1 MVMSVTTEKRT
12 GPLNGYRILDFTRAL
27 AGPYATMMLA
37 DMGAT
42 VIKIEAPD
50 GDFIRGSGPFLN
62 KETRDDG
69 LGGFFNSVNRNKESL
84 VLNLKDEAGQKIAQK
99 LAMECDAVISN
110 FSSVKI
116 LEKYNL
122 GYDTLHALNPRLV
135 YTVISGY
142 GTDRVVGAV
151 NKERPT
157 VDLMIQAEGGVLS
170 VTGADKDHM
179 YKVGPGIGDLFPG
192 ALSVIA
198 LLGALIH
205 AKDTGEGQYVEVA
218 MMDAIMS
225 LCERILYQYSYTG
238 KIAEPI
244 GNNHPLQAPWSVYKT
259 ADGYISI
266 CGSPV
271 KYWDNLV
278 KATDYEP
285 LRAPQFAAAAD
296 RVTNKDELNKTI
308 EQWTSVR
315 TTQECM
321 DILLQ
326 FSCQAAP
333 VNNAGDLFKS
343 EHVKARE
350 MLVEIDADAGS
361 GRTVK
366 VAGTPLKFS
375 ETPAQVYKRAPLLGE
390 NSKSIL
396 NDLGLSD
403 DEIQQLVLK
412 GVTKIL

>member
-1 MVMSVTTEKRT
+1 MSLRTEKRP
-12 GPLNGYRILDFTRAL
+12 GPLSGYKILDFTRAL

-42 VIKIEAPD
+42 VIKVEAPD
-50 GDFIRGSGPFLN
+50 GDFIRSSGPFLDS
-62 KETRDDG
+62 ETHDDG
-69 LGGFFNSVNRNKESL
+69 LGGFFNSVNRNKESI
-84 VLNLKDEAGQKIAQK
+84 VLDLRQPEGQKIAQQ
-99 LAMECDAVISN
+99 LAMECDACISN
-110 FSSVKI
+110 FSSVGI

-122 GYDTLHALNPRLV
+122 GYDRLHELNPKLV

-170 VTGADKDHM
+170 ITGADRDHM

-198 LLGALIH
+198 LLGALIR
-205 AKDTGEGQYVEVA
+205 AKDSGEGQYVEVA

-225 LCERILYQYSYTG
+225 LCERMLYQYSYTG
-238 KIAEPI
+238 VIAEPI

-271 KYWDNLV
+271 KYWDKLV
-278 KATDYEP
+278 AATDFEP
-285 LRAPQFAAAAD
+285 LRAPQFAGAAD
-296 RVTNKDELNKTI
+296 RVKNVRELNATI
-308 EQWTSVR
+308 EQWTSAR
-315 TTQECM
+315 TTAECM
-321 DILLQ
+321 DALLKYN
-326 FSCQAAP
+326 CQAAP
-333 VNNAGDLFKS
+333 VNNAGDLFKNP
-343 EHVKARE
+343 HVKARE
-350 MLVEIDADAGS
+350 MLVDIEADGS
-361 GRTVK
+361 TGRTVK

-375 ETPAQVYKRAPLLGE
+375 GTPAKVCRRAPLLGE
-390 NSKSIL
+390 NTKSIL
-396 NDLGLSD
+396 SDLGYGEE
-403 DEIQQLVLK
+403 EIAALVEK
-412 GVTKIL
+412 GVTKIR